1 MNKSVYLLYEGD
13 EWLSRSSRVLMG
25 VFDSEEDLWN
35 GAYDL
40 IYERIDE
47 HVDYAEGNIFE
58 LEEGEHVDEQEV
70 MADLM
75 NELKENWQTQGWVT
89 NYVIK
94 EVELNKLEEAY

>member
-1 MNKSVYLLYEGD
+1 MSKCVYLIYEGD
-13 EWLSRSSRVLMG
+13 EWLSRDSKVLMG
-25 VFDSEEDLWN
+25 VFDNDEDLWN

-47 HVDYAEGNIFE
+47 HVDYAEENIYE

-75 NELKENWQTQGWVT
+75 DELKHNWQTQGWIT
-89 NYVIK
+89 NYMIE
-94 EVELNKLEEAY
+94 EVELNKLEEV